1 MVGGVTLPK
10 LLGISDWIA
19 RGAFISH
26 LVESIIKDQ
35 QKLIPCSI
43 YLQEE

>member
-1 MVGGVTLPK
+1 MVGEVTLTK

-19 RGAFISH
+19 REASISH

-35 QKLIPCSI
+35 QKLIPCSV
-43 YLQEE
+43 YLEEE